1 MPITTRTTGDIVADI
16 VELGVSTGVDSGTRA
31 EIVVEVVRDILAMG
45 QRLATLDAVT
55 AERDTLRADVGG
67 LRAAA
72 APSQEDGG
80 KKVDGKKVDG
90 NPWIPLDGTRFP
102 DVEPG
107 AHIFVWTRNRR
118 NNDEVNKATVL
129 DYEHSGGGN
138 DITAWKRA

>member
-16 VELGVSTGVDSGTRA
+16 VELVVNTGVDPGTRA
-31 EIVVEVVRDILAMG
+31 EIVVKAVRDILAMG

-55 AERDTLRADVGG
+55 AERDALRAEAVG

-72 APSQEDGG
+72 APSQED
-80 KKVDGKKVDG
+80 DGKNVDG

-107 AHIFVWTRNRR
+107 AHIFVWTRNEQRK
-118 NNDEVNKATVL
+118 DEARKATVF
-129 DYEHSGGGN
+129 DYEYSGGGN
-138 DITAWKRA
+138 DIIAWRRA